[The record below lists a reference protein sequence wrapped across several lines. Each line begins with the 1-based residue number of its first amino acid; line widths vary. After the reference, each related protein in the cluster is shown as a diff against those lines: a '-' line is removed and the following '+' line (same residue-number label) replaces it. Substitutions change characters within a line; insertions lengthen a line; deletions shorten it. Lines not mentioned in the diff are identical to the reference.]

1 MCSSDLAYVAGG
13 ACLAIAAAYAWWTTR
28 HPDTPL
34 RFLIG
39 PAAWLG
45 VGVALAATR
54 TPMPTGPDVA
64 RADAWQAAG
73 MAIAIAVSV
82 ALTRLRP
89 EHPVADAVS
98 RSALPMLA
106 ITLAFSAANSLAGT
120 HRPVPTVVAP
130 VAAIFT
136 VDLLVHRVGATTAAV
151 LDRKSTRLNSSH

>member
-1 MCSSDLAYVAGG
+1 
-13 ACLAIAAAYAWWTTR
+13 
-28 HPDTPL
+28 
-34 RFLIG
+34 
-39 PAAWLG
+39 
-45 VGVALAATR
+45 
-54 TPMPTGPDVA
+54 MPTGPDVA

-89 EHPVADAVS
+89 VHPVTDGVS

-130 VAAIFT
+130 KVSMVPIT
-136 VDLLVHRVGATTAAV
+136 PRSP
-151 LDRKSTRLNSSH
+151 RR